1 MATFAYSGRTR
12 GGQSVNGER
21 EADSMESAVAALRKD
36 QVFVTRI
43 NPVKDGGGAKAT
55 ARAASGGKPH
65 KVKKASPKSLAVFT
79 RQFSVMIDAG
89 LPLVQCLEILG
100 TQEEDKNF
108 GRVILETRAEVENG
122 LSLADAMRKN
132 PKVFD
137 SLFTNMI
144 AAGEA
149 GGILDTILKRLA
161 TYIEK
166 AVKLKNQVQSAMIY
180 PVAIVVIAAV
190 VVGVILWK
198 VIPTFATLFAGLG
211 AELPLP
217 TRIVIALS
225 NGLVRFMPFV
235 LVGIGATI
243 FGFRAYYKTEGGR
256 MVVDGI
262 MLKLPVLGPMMRKIA
277 VARFCRTL
285 ATLLASGV
293 SILEA
298 LDITARTAG
307 NAVVERALNLTR
319 KSIEGG
325 ETIAV
330 PLRETGVFPS
340 MVVQM
345 ISVGEATGALD
356 TMLGKIADFYEEE
369 VDVAVAG
376 LLTLLEP
383 IMIAVLGGVV
393 GGIVIAMYMPIF
405 SLISELTGG

>member
-12 GGQSVNGER
+12 QGRTVTGER
-21 EADSMESAVAALRKD
+21 IAETMDGAVAALRRE
-36 QVFVTRI
+36 QILVTQI
-43 NPVKDGGGAKAT
+43 SPLKEAAPKAAKP
-55 ARAASGGKPH
+55 SG
-65 KVKKASPKSLAVFT
+65 KSVSAKNLAVFT

-108 GRVILETRAEVENG
+108 ASVILATRTDVESG
-122 LSLADAMRKN
+122 ASLADAMKKH
-132 PKVFD
+132 PKAFD
-137 SLFTNMI
+137 PLFTNMI

-166 AVKLKNQVQSAMIY
+166 AVKLRGQVKSAMIY
-180 PVAIVVIAAV
+180 PIAVIVIAVV

-198 VIPTFATLFAGLG
+198 VIPTFANLFAGLG

-217 TRIVIALS
+217 TRIVIAAS

-235 LVGIGATI
+235 LVGIGAAV
-243 FGFRAYYKTEGGR
+243 FAFRAYYNSTNGR
-256 MVVDGI
+256 RVIDAI
-262 MLKLPVLGPMMRKIA
+262 TLKLPVLGQLMRKIA

-285 ATLLASGV
+285 STLLASGV

-307 NAVVERALNLTR
+307 NAIIEEAIMTTR
-319 KSIEGG
+319 KSIERG
-325 ETIAV
+325 ETIAA
-330 PLRETGVFPS
+330 PLKETNVFPS

-356 TMLGKIADFYEEE
+356 TMLGKIAEFYEEE
-369 VDVAVAG
+369 VDTAVAG

-383 IMIAVLGGVV
+383 IMIFFLGVVV

-405 SLISELTGG
+405 DLISKLTG

>member
-12 GGQSVNGER
+12 AGQTVTGER
-21 EADSMESAVAALRKD
+21 VAETMDAAVAALRRE
-36 QVFVTRI
+36 QVLVTQI
-43 NPVKDGGGAKAT
+43 NPVKEKAAKA
-55 ARAASGGKPH
+55 AAKVFRA
-65 KVKKASPKSLAVFT
+65 KSVPAKNLAVFT

-108 GRVILETRAEVENG
+108 SQTILATRADVEAG
-122 LSLADAMRKN
+122 ASLADAMKKH
-132 PKVFD
+132 PKAFD
-137 SLFTNMI
+137 PLFTNMI

-166 AVKLKNQVQSAMIY
+166 NVKLKSQVQSAMIY
-180 PVAIVVIAAV
+180 PIAVVVIAAV

-198 VIPTFATLFAGLG
+198 VIPTFASLFAGLG

-217 TRIVIALS
+217 TRVVIALS
-225 NGLVRFMPFV
+225 NGLVRFMPFI
-235 LVGIGATI
+235 LIGIVAFV
-243 FGFRAYYKTEGGR
+243 FGFRAYYASPGGR
-256 MVVDGI
+256 RAVDATV
-262 MLKLPVLGPMMRKIA
+262 LKLPILGILMRKIA

-285 ATLLASGV
+285 STLLASGV

-298 LDITARTAG
+298 LDITARTSG
-307 NAVVERALNLTR
+307 NAIVEEAIFTTR
-319 KSIEGG
+319 TSIERG
-325 ETIAV
+325 ETIAQ
-330 PLRETGVFPS
+330 PLKDTAVFPP

-345 ISVGEATGALD
+345 IGVGEATGALD
-356 TMLGKIADFYEEE
+356 TMLSKIADFYEEE

-383 IMIAVLGGVV
+383 VMIALLGGVV

-405 SLISELTGG
+405 SLISKLA